1 MTGKLGEFTMSELEE
16 KRDVQAQDA
25 ELVQGF
31 AAKYD
36 ALRKEIH
43 KVVMGQEQVVEE
55 LLIALFSRGHAL
67 LVGVPGLAK
76 TLLAKTLA
84 GALGWDFKRIQF
96 TPDMMPSDITGTEI
110 LQTDAET
117 RQRTMQFIKGPVFA
131 NLILADEINRAPPK
145 TQAALLES
153 MQEYTVTAAGVT
165 YRLERPFMVVAT
177 QNPIEHEGTYP
188 LPEAQLDR
196 FMFNIVVDYPT
207 RESELRIV
215 DETTTR
221 DAPPVSPTMTRE
233 EILMYQ
239 GLVRRVPVSKHVLAY
254 AVDLAAASRPTPVS
268 PPVSREFVEWGAG
281 LRASQ
286 YLILG
291 AKSLALLRGLP
302 APSCREIRDVAMP
315 VLRHR
320 ILRNYKAAGKGITTE
335 AIISTLLKH
344 VKEPDYT
351 GKGAAKPIAAVRGTS
366 ADTPQRPRIA
376 DALEKMT
383 KSLGGE
389 QIER

>member
-1 MTGKLGEFTMSELEE
+1 MSELQER
-16 KRDVQAQDA
+16 RDTQPGDA
-25 ELVQGF
+25 ELLQGF
-31 AAKYD
+31 AARYD
-36 ALRKEIH
+36 VLRKEIH
-43 KVVMGQEQVVEE
+43 KVVIGQERVVEE

-84 GALGWDFKRIQF
+84 GVLGWEFKRIQF

-110 LQTDAET
+110 LQTDGET
-117 RQRTMQFIKGPVFA
+117 GRRAMQFIKGPVFA
-131 NLILADEINRAPPK
+131 NLVLADEINRAPPK

-153 MQEYTVTAAGVT
+153 MQEYTVTAAGTT
-165 YRLERPFMVVAT
+165 YHLDQPFMVVAT

-196 FMFNIVVDYPT
+196 FMFNIVVDYPL

-221 DAPPVSPTMTRE
+221 DAPAVNPVITKNE
-233 EILMYQ
+233 VLLYQ
-239 GLVRRVPVSKHVLAY
+239 NLVRRVPVSKHVLAY
-254 AVDLAAASRPTPVS
+254 AVDLAAASRPTPIS
-268 PPVSREFVEWGAG
+268 PPAAREFVEWGAG

-302 APSCREIRDVAMP
+302 APSCKEVRDVALP

-320 ILRNYKAAGKGITTE
+320 ILRNYKAAGKGVTTE
-335 AIISTLLKH
+335 AIISALLKH
-344 VKEPDYT
+344 VKESDYT
-351 GKGAAKPIAAVRGTS
+351 ARGVGKAPVPMRS
-366 ADTPQRPRIA
+366 APEAPHPRIA
-376 DALEKMT
+376 DALEKTT
-383 KSLGGE
+383 KTFKPE
-389 QIER
+389 

>member
-1 MTGKLGEFTMSELEE
+1 MSEPQE
-16 KRDVQAQDA
+16 KREPHAGDA
-25 ELVQGF
+25 ELVQSF
-31 AAKYD
+31 AARYD
-36 ALRKEIH
+36 ALRTEIH
-43 KVVMGQEQVVEE
+43 KVVMGQERVVEE
-55 LLIALFSRGHAL
+55 LLITLFSRGHAL

-84 GALGWDFKRIQF
+84 GVLGWDFKRIQF

-110 LQTDAET
+110 LQTDSET
-117 RQRTMQFIKGPVFA
+117 GRRTMQFIRGPIFA

-153 MQEYTVTAAGVT
+153 MQEYTVTAAGTT
-165 YRLERPFMVVAT
+165 YHLEQPFMVVAT

-196 FMFNIVVDYPT
+196 FMFNIVVDYPV
-207 RESELRIV
+207 RDSELHIV

-221 DAPPVSPTMTRE
+221 DAPAVNPVISRE
-233 EILMYQ
+233 DVLLYQ
-239 GLVRRVPVSKHVLAY
+239 NLVRRVPVSKHVLAY
-254 AVDLAAASRPTPVS
+254 AVDLATASRPSPVS
-268 PPVSREFVEWGAG
+268 SPVAREFVEWGAG

-302 APSCREIRDVAMP
+302 APSCKEVRDVAIP

-320 ILRNYKAAGKGITTE
+320 ILRNYKAAGKGVTTE
-335 AIISTLLKH
+335 AIIGALLKH
-344 VKEPDYT
+344 VKESDYT
-351 GKGAAKPIAAVRGTS
+351 AKGAVRAAVPLRGRPPE
-366 ADTPQRPRIA
+366 APPRPRIA
-376 DALEKMT
+376 DALEKVT
-383 KSLGGE
+383 KALRPE
-389 QIER
+389 